1 MLKKTKKDEDAD
13 IKRFKDFVTKIL
25 GKEDAKVFAE
35 NNAIWEEKI
44 EKDEPELENFVL
56 KAIEFDNAACAV
68 ILMDDWMKRMNHAE
82 DYEKWT
88 KNTPQIKKRILDD
101 VYFQIK
107 AFFFQSNIKK
117 YGGRKGVSERLLE
130 CSKELRKDNYEK
142 MRALSRSLLEVL
154 DCNPFVSN
162 DLFRYVSIMDRM
174 EHSIYWRRKKPLNSR
189 VKNINS
195 ICPVEYILLTNGI
208 AAFEMKEYPEAERF
222 LKELL
227 KWNPVSI
234 HGLWYLS
241 NVYLEQKRWK
251 ECLSMIVRGLEC
263 AYRPSHLKN
272 FYNTLIGYF
281 YDRNLNKDA
290 LCCNYLKMQY
300 VSSDKH
306 RSDIGRDFQFFSK
319 SDEWMKKRMR
329 KICGNYIR
337 PQTASFDEQRK
348 NDDCKTNKRINVS
361 IEDIYESSKKHE
373 YPLGVNQDVIELAK
387 TCHKVAVRAENES
400 DIEYFATILDDLE
413 KCDEKKKKFFL
424 TKSHQNIKKTV
435 N

>member
-1 MLKKTKKDEDAD
+1 MPKKTKEDAD
-13 IKRFKDFVTKIL
+13 IKKFKDFVAKVL
-25 GKEDAKVFAE
+25 GKEDAKVFFK
-35 NNAIWEEKI
+35 NNDLWEEKI
-44 EKDEPELENFVL
+44 EKDESELENFVL
-56 KAIEFDNAACAV
+56 RAIELDDAACAV
-68 ILMDDWMKRMNHAE
+68 VLMNDWMKRMSRAE
-82 DYEKWT
+82 EYEKWT
-88 KNTPQIKKRILDD
+88 KNTPQIKKQVLDD

-107 AFFFQSNIKK
+107 TDVFRTNIKK
-117 YGGRKGVSERLLE
+117 FGGRKGISERLLE
-130 CSKELRKDNYEK
+130 CSKELRKENYEK
-142 MRALSRSLLEVL
+142 MRELSRSLLEVL

-174 EHSIYWRRKKPLNSR
+174 EHSIYWRHKKPLNSR

-222 LKELL
+222 LNELL

-300 VSSDKH
+300 VSSDKQ

-337 PQTASFDEQRK
+337 LQTASFDEQRK

-361 IEDIYESSKKHE
+361 IEDIYESSKKYE
-373 YPLGVNQDVIELAK
+373 YPIGINSDIIELAK
-387 TCHKVAVRAENES
+387 TGHQKAVLEGDKEKE
-400 DIEYFATILDDLE
+400 EYFGSILSDLE
-413 KCDEKKKKFFL
+413 KSDRKAKAICL
-424 TKSHQNIKKTV
+424 TKSLHRKESPIN
-435 N
+435 